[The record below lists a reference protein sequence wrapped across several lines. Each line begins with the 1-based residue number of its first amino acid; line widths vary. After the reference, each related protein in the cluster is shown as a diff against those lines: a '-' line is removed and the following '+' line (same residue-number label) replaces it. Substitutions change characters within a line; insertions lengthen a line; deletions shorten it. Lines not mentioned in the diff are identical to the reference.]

1 MAFRKSDTIFRKSD
15 TTPGNPTQRST
26 IFPPPQHRAMAELE
40 ALLMRLPDT
49 VDIEDL
55 NGWLRQRADLNHLLE
70 PTISEMAVRPVGLDP
85 RLSSGMDAN
94 FGNASFDLYPVDGY
108 LPRSATPSSSYSF
121 NLYNDY
127 QASNYSGL
135 SSEGDYFGTS
145 GFSTPS
151 SGLDLFDGNAYDP
164 NLDWDSSPASFFDSV
179 KATASGS
186 GSNPSFE
193 STGLSPSESW
203 GARGSDPSILV
214 SPAGNY
220 SLQREEMDEASEAW
234 EWLPSDTI
242 WLDKNVSSDVY
253 IPPEPFPVT
262 KNQKVVRLEHVHG
275 IPSQFPVPRVPT
287 AYIINFSSVRD
298 AYKNADGEVMKLETI
313 LKDKDCH
320 AWDGTP
326 GERQANRAPKVN
338 RQLFAA
344 LGHFGHVQCRQAR
357 QLCQGVMFCPFIDP
371 VLIDVERYEL
381 DPHAPDT
388 VNNAQIVQRLNQG
401 SIIQDKAICYVNA
414 VNAMKCTGT
423 DTAGSACG
431 GYQVLKQAVK
441 ASAMPFT
448 RVSSLNQIQELP
460 SGRKYYFACSNRSN
474 SWKNHSGIQI
484 PPDVD
489 EDLCVRLFRGESI
502 IDGTLE
508 STSEPCSRIIGSGSG
523 KKGKSKCPFP
533 HLKEG
538 KAYTPA
544 MVKCNGDAATA
555 ILVPLDEESIPIAI
569 VIPKHLCPHTHLPPP
584 ATRVP
589 TDVRLLY
596 ERVVHAYG
604 ISIATVNKVEQGES
618 NFAAS
623 PSTIEI
629 MGAAPGL
636 VHPSILNVSTKQT
649 IITALKRREPGGDK
663 SGWEGLFDLY
673 KADQAKEPRQRYIH
687 SFDFLPGR
695 SPPSAVI
702 TTFEAVLLECVQWV
716 RSLDQ
721 DTMFKRMKA
730 VFTFGHIYMDA
741 KDSDAFEFAW
751 DKIHEAFFA
760 ATGKQLALKAWDPEG
775 WLVTV
780 SGDMEAAPW
789 IGMARSFIKRM
800 DADKRPTVDEF
811 LPKVLRICRRHA
823 LDGLRKSV
831 RPHVDED
838 QWLRFEGLVA
848 LKTHADVDTFSDW
861 VFSLNIN
868 QVTAWWNH
876 KLNHR
881 WILPGLLECL
891 SGLSH
896 EEWLTTPFTSNGN
909 ETQHHWTNSQ
919 TGIGL
924 NARECIL
931 RAAKA
936 DHAVGEQFEASL
948 VSGVMASNQRVL
960 GNNKIKELKAELA
973 MLMAE
978 AKTSSSDVVR
988 VTQKS
993 KAKSLAKAVKSRPKR
1008 SKTTTMDDMDLDGIE
1023 MASLPEVQVE
1033 TAIQA
1038 DPLEPE
1044 NSLVSNEVSMSEPN
1058 LDVNGEQDGEMI
1070 SKGDLDVAGPRAVS
1084 VTTFAPSPVAPPQS
1098 KPPEPQLSTRRSSR
1112 KRGASKTHED
1122 APLRNE
1128 MVSSAPSPPPD
1139 LTTTLSTTRKPKAWS
1154 VRHTDD
1160 QIYTSFEFLAQFP
1173 DEYRALY
1180 GDAEPA

>member
-1 MAFRKSDTIFRKSD
+1 
-15 TTPGNPTQRST
+15 
-26 IFPPPQHRAMAELE
+26 MAELE

-49 VDIEDL
+49 SFSTNFRAKHPQLFSDTAWVDIEDL
-55 NGWLRQRADLNHLLE
+55 KKWLRQRADLNHLLE

-108 LPRSATPSSSYSF
+108 LPRSATPSSGYSVDASSL
-121 NLYNDY
+121 NLLGPG
-127 QASNYSGL
+127 SK
-135 SSEGDYFGTS
+135 GDYFGAS

-164 NLDWDSSPASFFDSV
+164 NLDSDSSLASFFDSV
-179 KATASGS
+179 EATASGS

-193 STGLSPSESW
+193 STGFSPSESW
-203 GARGSDPSILV
+203 GARGSDPNTWFL
-214 SPAGNY
+214 
-220 SLQREEMDEASEAW
+220 
-234 EWLPSDTI
+234 LPDIIPSNGSAPQLTDTI

-262 KNQKVVRLEHVHG
+262 KNQKVVRLERVHG

-287 AYIINFSSVRD
+287 AYIINFSSVCD

-326 GERQANRAPKVN
+326 GERQTNRAPKVN
-338 RQLFAA
+338 GQLFAA
-344 LGHFGHVQCRQAR
+344 LGHFGHVQCRRAR

-381 DPHAPDT
+381 DPHARDT

-423 DTAGSACG
+423 DTAGGACG

-441 ASAMPFT
+441 ASATPFT
-448 RVSSLNQIQELP
+448 RISSLNQIQELP

-489 EDLCVRLFRGESI
+489 EDWCVRLFRGESI

-523 KKGKSKCPFP
+523 KKGKSECPFP

-544 MVKCNGDAATA
+544 MLKRNCDAATA

-569 VIPKHLCPHTHLPPP
+569 VIPKHLCPHTHPPPP
-584 ATRVP
+584 ATWVP

-596 ERVVHAYG
+596 ERAVP
-604 ISIATVNKVEQGES
+604 
-618 NFAAS
+618 

-636 VHPSILNVSTKQT
+636 VHLSLLNVSTKQT

-695 SPPSAVI
+695 NPPSAVI

-721 DTMFKRMKA
+721 DTTFKRMKA
-730 VFTFGHIYMDA
+730 GLLNEYELTAFLAPLNRLFTFGRIYMDE

-760 ATGKQLALKAWDPEG
+760 ATGKQLAFKAWDPEG

-800 DADKRPTVDEF
+800 DADKRPTEDEF

-848 LKTHADVDTFSDW
+848 LKTRADVDTFSDW

-876 KLNHR
+876 KLNHK

-896 EEWLTTPFTSNGN
+896 EESLTTPFTSNGN

-936 DHAVGEQFEASL
+936 DHAVSEQFEASL
-948 VSGVMASNQRVL
+948 ASGVMASNRNEL
-960 GNNKIKELKAELA
+960 SHRTARNAKCHTSAIEKAKNASSGNNKIKELKAELA

-978 AKTSSSDVVR
+978 AKTSSSGVVR

-1008 SKTTTMDDMDLDGIE
+1008 SKTTTTDDMDLDGIE

-1038 DPLEPE
+1038 GEFTFRLAKRACARA
-1044 NSLVSNEVSMSEPN
+1044 NGLV
-1058 LDVNGEQDGEMI
+1058 
-1070 SKGDLDVAGPRAVS
+1070 RAW
-1084 VTTFAPSPVAPPQS
+1084 
-1098 KPPEPQLSTRRSSR
+1098 
-1112 KRGASKTHED
+1112 
-1122 APLRNE
+1122 
-1128 MVSSAPSPPPD
+1128 
-1139 LTTTLSTTRKPKAWS
+1139 AWIW
-1154 VRHTDD
+1154 V
-1160 QIYTSFEFLAQFP
+1160 
-1173 DEYRALY
+1173 
-1180 GDAEPA
+1180 